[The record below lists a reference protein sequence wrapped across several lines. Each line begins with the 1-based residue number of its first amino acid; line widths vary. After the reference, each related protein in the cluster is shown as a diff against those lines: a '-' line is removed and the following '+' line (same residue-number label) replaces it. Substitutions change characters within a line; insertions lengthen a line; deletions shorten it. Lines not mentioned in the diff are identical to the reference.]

1 MKYFVN
7 YEEWKALGGTN
18 YFEFQEGRFKN
29 KFWLENSICIH
40 MDVFDQLLLDDLFY
54 FSLGAFDYFGETDIN
69 KEQWQK
75 IVEKS
80 KENEL
85 WQIAVEEMIP
95 WVEKCFIR
103 HKYFSIVGV

>member
-18 YFEFQEGRFKN
+18 YFEFQQGRFKN

-54 FSLGAFDYFGETDIN
+54 FSLGAVDYFGETDIN

-85 WQIAVEEMIP
+85 WQIAVEEMTP
-95 WVEKCFIR
+95 WVEKCFVR